1 MGFLDT
7 LGGIISGGAEILGKE
22 MDRHKARTERIREK
36 HYKAESGNI
45 NRNSSNA
52 DAKKHRGTKEEFRS
66 DHTGMGKRPDSYFV
80 ARRVS
85 LSRACHIAPRE
96 PGVYI
101 LYLDGQV
108 MKCGVATYSQ
118 GLQWRFTQ
126 YYNLNYDD
134 KARDG
139 DYWSVSPSNRD
150 DVKVSWQACP
160 KRVCDELEYKLFR
173 KYGKGPW
180 AKRAPS
186 SLATDEWELLI

>member
-1 MGFLDT
+1 MGLFDV
-7 LGGIISGGAEILGKE
+7 LGSIISGGSKVLGRE
-22 MDRHKARTERIREK
+22 MERHRERTARITGK
-36 HYKAESGNI
+36 HYEPKRRSSTSS
-45 NRNSSNA
+45 SSN
-52 DAKKHRGTKEEFRS
+52 HRSTKEEFRS
-66 DHTGMGKRPDSYFV
+66 NRTGMDRRPDSYSV
-80 ARRVS
+80 RKHVL
-85 LSRACHIAPRE
+85 LSRACNIAPSE

-101 LYLDGQV
+101 LFLHGEV
-108 MKCGVATYSQ
+108 MKCGVATYSH

-134 KARDG
+134 RARDG
-139 DYWSVSPSNRD
+139 EYWSVSPDNRD

>member
-1 MGFLDT
+1 
-7 LGGIISGGAEILGKE
+7 LGGIISGGAGILGKE

-36 HYKAESGNI
+36 HYKAGSGNV

-52 DAKKHRGTKEEFRS
+52 GIGKHRGTKEEFRS
-66 DHTGMGKRPDSYFV
+66 DHTGMERRPGSYSIEKRVP
-80 ARRVS
+80 

-108 MKCGVATYSQ
+108 MKCGVATYAQ
-118 GLQWRFTQ
+118 GLRWRFTQ